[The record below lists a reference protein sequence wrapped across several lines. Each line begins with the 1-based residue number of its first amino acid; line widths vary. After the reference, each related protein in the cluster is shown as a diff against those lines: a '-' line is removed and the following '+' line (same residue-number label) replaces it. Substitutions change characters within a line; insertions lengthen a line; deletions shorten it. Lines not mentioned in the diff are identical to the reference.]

1 MLSRLTL
8 TNFKSYRTASLWFAP
23 LTVLIGANGSGKS
36 NAIEAL
42 WLLSRLAR
50 GVTLDAIRRELRDEH
65 GPVRGRLNE
74 LGFMGSS
81 TIGFSCDTT
90 DRQWHRYSVEFGLV
104 SENGPVVI
112 DERLG
117 GDSFEIPL
125 FEVVAGSAQAGS
137 LKVAY
142 NNFARGGRK
151 PQILCSRGMAV
162 LAQVQTP
169 ARFQHGHRKAQTVVP
184 DAASRTARWLSEIT
198 FLGPDP
204 RAMRGYGFAAD
215 PELGP
220 RGENLSGA
228 LFNLCRDPQAKE
240 QLLEFVR
247 ELPEQDIRDITFVET
262 PRTEVMVRL
271 TETFGDRDR
280 HWDAVALSDGTLR
293 VLAIAASLLCARE
306 QSLLVIE
313 EVDNGVHP
321 TRAKALLQSIL
332 SLARDKKL
340 RVLIS
345 THNPALLDAL
355 PDEAI
360 PDVTFCYRDEDG
372 ASELVRLPDLPDY
385 PNIAAQGRIG
395 TLMTS
400 GILDRFAKHPIAD
413 AERIEE
419 GLAWLAPVQPAG
431 VGQS

>member
-8 TNFKSYRTASLWFAP
+8 TNFKRYREASLQFAP

-42 WLLSRLAR
+42 WLLSRVVR
-50 GVTLDAIRRELRDEH
+50 GVTLDALRRELRDEQ

-74 LGFMGSS
+74 LGFLGSG

-90 DRQWHRYSVEFGLV
+90 DRQWNRYSVEMDVG
-104 SENGPVVI
+104 SENGPVVV
-112 DERLG
+112 DERLEG
-117 GDSFEIPL
+117 EGFSAPL
-125 FEVVAGSAQAGS
+125 FEVVADSGQAGS
-137 LKVAY
+137 LTVAY
-142 NNFARGGRK
+142 DNFARGGRK
-151 PQILCSRGMAV
+151 PRILCSRGMAV
-162 LAQVQTP
+162 LAQLQTP
-169 ARFQHGHRKAQTVVP
+169 ARFQHGHQKAQTVVP
-184 DAASRTARWLSEIT
+184 DMASRTARWLSEVT

-204 RAMRGYGFAAD
+204 RAMRSYGFATD
-215 PELGP
+215 PEMGP

-228 LFNLCRDPQAKE
+228 LFNLCRDRRAKE
-240 QLLEFVR
+240 RLLEFVR
-247 ELPEQDIRDITFVET
+247 ELPEQNIRDIAFVDT
-262 PRTEVMVRL
+262 PRREVMVQL
-271 TETFGDRDR
+271 TETFGDRDLV
-280 HWDAVALSDGTLR
+280 WDAVALSDGTLR
-293 VLAIAASLLCARE
+293 VLAIAAALLSARE

-313 EVDNGVHP
+313 EMDNGVHP

-332 SLARDKKL
+332 SLARDKSL

-360 PDVTFCYRDEDG
+360 PGITFCYRDEEG
-372 ASELVRLPDLPDY
+372 ASRLVRLPDLPDY
-385 PNIAAQGRIG
+385 PNLVAQGRIG

-400 GILDRFAKHPIAD
+400 GILDRFAKHRMAD

-419 GLAWLAPVQPAG
+419 GLAWLAAAQPAG
-431 VGQS
+431 GGQS